1 MLIIHGM
8 FLINYLI
15 ITIIKKNY
23 LELKSEVGMAV
34 LKSKQSEN
42 LANNSLKFGTGGSA
56 TEITHNR

>member
-1 MLIIHGM
+1 MTIIK
-8 FLINYLI
+8 IYI
-15 ITIIKKNY
+15 ITIIKNSY

-42 LANNSLKFGTGGSA
+42 LANNSLGTGGSA